1 MMLDMNELFLSGILT
16 YGIWALGLT
25 TLVSAIG
32 LPLPATMFL
41 LAAGAL
47 AQQRTMDWQTAV
59 LLAALGAILGDTIS
73 YGLARFGSELTRRK
87 LESADTW
94 AKSRRV
100 FDRWGGWAVFFT
112 RFLLTPLAVPINL
125 LAGSTR
131 YTPWRFVTM
140 VVMGETLWAA
150 AFVGMGYLFA
160 DRWEAVSE
168 IAGSL
173 TNSAA
178 IGAVAIAGAAYLLFR
193 NSASSALH
201 LK

>member
-1 MMLDMNELFLSGILT
+1 MMLDVNELFLSGILT

-73 YGLARFGSELTRRK
+73 YGLARFGGELTRRK
-87 LESADTW
+87 LETADAW
-94 AKSRRV
+94 AKSQRV

-112 RFLLTPLAVPINL
+112 RFLLTPLALPINL

-140 VVMGETLWAA
+140 VVMGETIWAA

-173 TNSAA
+173 TNSIA
-178 IGAVAIAGAAYLLFR
+178 IGAAAIAGVAYLLLR
-193 NSASSALH
+193 NSASSASH